1 MNLNENI
8 IINIDGLE
16 VYQSEIDIIVSQY
29 IESLPDPMMIYKAP
43 VFKGLLLSL
52 YNQKI
57 KYIIETDKQN
67 RQNVYNNYSL
77 LDDIFNNIYIPLV
90 YKYCLVPTIQEFC
103 VFVGISNSNLTDVKN
118 GVYRSN
124 GSKANPESTQTVKK
138 WFEVCESA
146 LISKAYTENS
156 IGAIFGLKAAH
167 GWQEAK
173 QQLEIITTGSQQATP
188 EQIAEKYADI
198 EKPRL
203 IDAES

>member
-1 MNLNENI
+1 MRDNI
-8 IINIDGLE
+8 IITVDGLE

-43 VFKGLLLSL
+43 VFKGLLLEI
-52 YNQKI
+52 YNNKI
-57 KYIIETDKQN
+57 KYIIATDKQN
-67 RQNVYNNYSL
+67 RQSVYNNYSL

-188 EQIAEKYADI
+188 EQIAQKYADL
-198 EKPRL
+198 EKPVL
-203 IDAES
+203 IDGEN